1 MSGKIVNILINLGSI
16 AILARL
22 LSPKEFGI
30 YSIILGFQTLL
41 QPLLNMGLGPVYIK
55 KKVITAEF
63 TNALFTLNILL
74 GLFNISLFLLFIPVI
89 NNIYQIDFTNMVLLF
104 CISII
109 FVSLTMIYNYQF
121 MREKN
126 FFYIFL
132 GTSSANFASIFVT
145 ITCAYYGFGV
155 WSLIIKIVSY
165 NIFLF
170 LIYFFI
176 AGFKYKFVT
185 VNTIKKFMHDL
196 NFGIKI
202 FFNNLINGFF
212 NATDRL
218 IFGNFFGFDSLGNYN
233 NAKQLAMLPDNIVR
247 LAFTKVLF
255 VYFERADSMSKR
267 EKYLIYYGSAFLI
280 SSIIPLAL
288 YFWGEEIV
296 EIFLGTQ
303 WKEAKN
309 YITILSIFSLGIIL
323 KNILTRICMH
333 ENLMDE
339 IIKYNLITSI
349 LIVSS
354 IFILSIAGMEFR
366 NILIFMSYS
375 LLGAWL
381 LFMFLLAYRLKEI
394 DD

>member
-1 MSGKIVNILINLGSI
+1 LSGKIINILINLGGI

-22 LSPKEFGI
+22 LTPKEFGI
-30 YSIILGFQTLL
+30 FSIILGFQTLL

-55 KKVITAEF
+55 KKVVTTEF

-74 GLFNISLFLLFIPVI
+74 GLFNIFLLLLFIPVI
-89 NNIYQIDFTNMVLLF
+89 NNIYQIDFTSMVLLF
-104 CISII
+104 CISIL
-109 FVSLTMIYNYQF
+109 FVSFIMIYNYRF

-132 GTSSANFASIFVT
+132 GTSSANFASIVVT
-145 ITCAYYGFGV
+145 IACAYYGLGV

-165 NIFLF
+165 NLFLF
-170 LIYFFI
+170 LIYFSI
-176 AGFKYKFVT
+176 AGFGYRLVA
-185 VNTIKKFMHDL
+185 VSTIKKFMHDL

-233 NAKQLAMLPDNIVR
+233 NAKQLAMLPDTIVR
-247 LAFTKVLF
+247 LPFTKVLF
-255 VYFERADSMSKR
+255 VYFERTDSMSKR
-267 EKYLIYYGSAFLI
+267 EKYLLYYGSTFLI
-280 SSIIPLAL
+280 SSIIPFVL

-296 EIFLGTQ
+296 EIFLGPQ
-303 WKEAKN
+303 WNKAKN
-309 YITILSIFSLGIIL
+309 YIIILSIFSLGVIL
-323 KNILTRICMH
+323 KNILVRICMH
-333 ENLMDE
+333 ENMMDE
-339 IIKYNLITSI
+339 VVKYNLITSI
-349 LIVSS
+349 FIVFS
-354 IFILSIAGMEFR
+354 IFIMSTMGIEFR
-366 NILIFMSYS
+366 KILIFMSYS

-381 LFMFLLAYRLKEI
+381 LFTFLLAYRLKEI